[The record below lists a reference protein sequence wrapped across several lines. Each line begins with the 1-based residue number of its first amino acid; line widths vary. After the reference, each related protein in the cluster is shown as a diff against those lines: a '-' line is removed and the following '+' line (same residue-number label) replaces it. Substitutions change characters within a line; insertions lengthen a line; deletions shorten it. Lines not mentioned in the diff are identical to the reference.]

1 MTRQTILITGCSSG
15 IGRTTARYFQERGW
29 NVVATVR
36 SNPEGDQELNALD
49 NVLVT
54 ELDVT
59 RKASIDAAIAAGIER
74 FGRIDVLL
82 NNAGY
87 GSYGLLEAT
96 PEHKMRRQY
105 EVNVIGTML
114 AMQSILPHFR
124 QRGAGLII
132 NISSMG
138 GKITFPLGTLY
149 HGSKFAVEGM
159 TEALSHELAAIGVTV
174 KLVEPGAINTNF
186 ATTSLDMNLDPGLT
200 EYNAFVEAV
209 TGAFGT
215 IAGRG
220 SDPGIV
226 ASTVWEAVTD
236 GTSQLRYIAGED
248 ARQIIA
254 ARQQMSDPEYLA
266 HLRGQLG
273 L

>member
-1 MTRQTILITGCSSG
+1 MTQQTILITGCSSG

-36 SNPEGDQELNALD
+36 SNPEADQELNALD

-54 ELDVT
+54 RLDVI
-59 RKASIDAAIAAGIER
+59 RKDSIDAAIAAGIER

-105 EVNVIGTML
+105 EVNVIGTL
-114 AMQSILPHFR
+114 LVMQSILPHFR
-124 QRGAGLII
+124 QRGDGLII

-159 TEALSHELAAIGVTV
+159 TEALSYELASIGVTV
-174 KLVEPGAINTNF
+174 KLVEPGVINTNF
-186 ATTSLDMNLDPGLT
+186 STTSFDLNLDASLT
-200 EYNAFVEAV
+200 EYNAFVETV
-209 TGAFGT
+209 TGAFGS
-215 IAGRG
+215 IAARG
-220 SDPGIV
+220 SEPMVV
-226 ASTVWEAVTD
+226 ADTVWQAATD
-236 GTSQLRYIAGED
+236 GTRQLRYIAGDD

-266 HLRGQLG
+266 LMRSQMG